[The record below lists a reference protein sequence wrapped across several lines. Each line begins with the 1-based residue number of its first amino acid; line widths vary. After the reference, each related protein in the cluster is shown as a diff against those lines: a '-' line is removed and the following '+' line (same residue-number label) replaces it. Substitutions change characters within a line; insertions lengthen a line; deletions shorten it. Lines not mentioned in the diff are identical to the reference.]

1 MSGSA
6 RIGALCVHFLVCS
19 LSLFIYLFIY
29 YPFVSA
35 LKYVSMDNKCEKFYS
50 TICFENDTVLTTE
63 VGTGL

>member
-1 MSGSA
+1 MGVPE
-6 RIGALCVHFLVCS
+6 LVHCAYISLFVF
-19 LSLFIYLFIY
+19 LSLFIYY
-29 YPFVSA
+29 SFVSA